1 MRRLAFA
8 LGATLALASPVQAA
22 MLVAAARIPAAA
34 RDGAGETLGGF
45 GSGMALVP
53 GSVKRTRNG
62 VSGTLAM
69 VPDRGWNT
77 QGTSDYRARVQLFD
91 FSLRPQ
97 MGAPHAQ
104 SGLDLRLRK
113 TLLLTDGDGSATT
126 GLDPSGVRA
135 GGKDF
140 PDLPAASNGRVSL
153 DNEAVAVPGDG
164 SIWVSDE
171 YGPLVYHYDAKGRM
185 IGAIRPPEAI
195 IPYRDGKENFSA
207 GESVKGEPQSGR
219 QNNQGFEG
227 MSIVPGAKK
236 LFVMTQSALVQDLDP
251 SAPKSSRRNVRL
263 LEYDIAGP
271 PRLIHEYAVQLP
283 FYDEG
288 GKTNVAAQSE
298 MLAIDD
304 HRLLLLCRDSGGG
317 FAGKRDTSAYR
328 VVNIIDTAGADD
340 IAGRYDAAEGSIAPG
355 GQLRSDIRPA
365 RLQPFL
371 DINDNA
377 QLARFGLHN
386 GAPAD
391 RSDLYE
397 KWESLALA
405 PAGDPASPNDY
416 FLFVGSDND
425 FITQHGMMAG
435 KSYSDASGADVDT
448 LVLVYRITLAAGS
461 N

>member
-8 LGATLALASPVQAA
+8 LGATLALAGPVQAA
-22 MLVAAARIPAAA
+22 MLVGAARIPAAA
-34 RDGAGETLGGF
+34 RDGVGETLGGF

-62 VSGTLAM
+62 ISGTLAM

-77 QGTSDYRARVQLFD
+77 EGTSDYRARVQMFD

-97 MGAPHAQ
+97 SGAPHAQ
-104 SGLDLRLRK
+104 TGLDLRLRR
-113 TLLLTDGDGSATT
+113 TLLLTDGEGAPTT
-126 GLDPSGVRA
+126 GLDPSGVRP

-140 PDLPAASNGRVSL
+140 PDLPAAPNGRVSL
-153 DNEAVAVPGDG
+153 DNEAVALPGDG
-164 SIWVSDE
+164 SFWVSDE
-171 YGPLVYHYDAKGRM
+171 YGPLIYHYDAGGRM
-185 IGAIRPPEAI
+185 TGAIRPPEAI
-195 IPYRDGKENFSA
+195 IPHRGGKENFSA

-227 MSIVPGAKK
+227 MSIAPGAKT

-251 SAPKSSRRNVRL
+251 SAAKSSRRNVRL
-263 LEYDIAGP
+263 LEYDIAGT

-283 FYDEG
+283 LYDEG

-317 FAGKRDTSAYR
+317 FAGKRDASAYR
-328 VVNIIDTAGADD
+328 IVNIIDTAGADD
-340 IAGRYDAAEGSIAPG
+340 IAGRYDAAGDSIAPG

-386 GAPAD
+386 GAPSD
-391 RSDLYE
+391 RGDLYE
-397 KWESLALA
+397 KWEGLALA
-405 PAGDPASPNDY
+405 PAGDSASPDDY

-448 LVLVYRITLAAGS
+448 LVLVYRVTLPAES

>member
-1 MRRLAFA
+1 MRSLALA
-8 LGATLALASPVQAA
+8 LGATLVLAGPAQAA
-22 MLVAAARIPAAA
+22 MLVGAARIPAEA
-34 RDGAGETLGGF
+34 RDGVGETLGGF
-45 GSGMALVP
+45 GSAMALVP
-53 GSVKRTRNG
+53 GSLKHSRDG

-77 QGTSDYRARVQLFD
+77 QGTSDYRGRVQLFD
-91 FSLRPQ
+91 FSLHPQ
-97 MGAPHAQ
+97 TGAPHGQ
-104 SGLDLRLRK
+104 VGLDLRLRK

-126 GLDPSGVRA
+126 GLDPSGMRA
-135 GGKDF
+135 AAKGL
-140 PDLPAASNGRVSL
+140 PDLPAAPNGRVSL
-153 DNEAVAVPGDG
+153 DNEAVALPGDG
-164 SIWVSDE
+164 SLWIGDE
-171 YGPLVYHYDAKGRM
+171 YGPMVYHYDAKGRM

-195 IPYRDGKENFSA
+195 IPRRDGKENFSA
-207 GESVKGEPQSGR
+207 GERVKGQPQSGR

-227 MSIVPGAKK
+227 MSIAPGTKT

-251 SAPKSSRRNVRL
+251 AAPKASRRNVRL

-283 FYDEG
+283 FYTQG
-288 GKTNVAAQSE
+288 GKDNVAAQSE

-317 FAGKRDTSAYR
+317 FTGKRDASAYR
-328 VVNIIDTAGADD
+328 VVNLIDTAGADD

-365 RLQPFL
+365 RLRPFL

-377 QLARFGLHN
+377 QLSRFGLHN
-386 GAPAD
+386 GAPND
-391 RSDLYE
+391 RNDLYE

-405 PAGDPASPNDY
+405 PAGDPRSPDDY

-425 FITQHGMMAG
+425 FITQHGLMAG
-435 KSYSDASGADVDT
+435 KPYADASGADVDT
-448 LVLVYRITLAAGS
+448 LVLVYRVALPPES

>member
-1 MRRLAFA
+1 MKSLALA
-8 LGATLALASPVQAA
+8 LGATLVLAGPAQAA
-22 MLVAAARIPAAA
+22 MLVGAARIPAEA
-34 RDGAGETLGGF
+34 RDGVGETLGGF
-45 GSGMALVP
+45 GSAMALVP
-53 GSVKRTRNG
+53 GSLKYSRHG

-77 QGTSDYRARVQLFD
+77 QGTSDYRGRVQLFD

-97 MGAPHAQ
+97 MAAPHAQ
-104 SGLDLRLRK
+104 TGLDLRLRK
-113 TLLLTDGDGSATT
+113 TLLLTDGGGSATT
-126 GLDPSGVRA
+126 GLDPRGVRPA
-135 GGKDF
+135 GKGF
-140 PDLPAASNGRVSL
+140 PDLPTASNGHVSL
-153 DNEAVAVPGDG
+153 DNEAVALPGDG
-164 SIWVSDE
+164 SIWIGDE

-195 IPYRDGKENFSA
+195 IPRRDGKENFSA

-227 MSIVPGAKK
+227 MSVVPGAKK

-251 SAPKSSRRNVRL
+251 GAPKSSRRNVRL

-283 FYDEG
+283 LYDEG
-288 GKTNVAAQSE
+288 DKVAAQSE

-317 FAGKRDTSAYR
+317 FTGKHDASAYR

-340 IAGRYDAAEGSIAPG
+340 IAGRYDAAGDSIAPG
-355 GQLRSDIRPA
+355 GQLRPDIRSA
-365 RLQPFL
+365 QLRPFL

-386 GAPAD
+386 GAPND
-391 RSDLYE
+391 RNDLYE
-397 KWESLALA
+397 KWESMALA
-405 PAGDPASPNDY
+405 PAGDSTAPDDY

-425 FITQHGMMAG
+425 FIAQHGVMAG
-435 KSYSDASGADVDT
+435 KPYADASGADVDT
-448 LVLVYRITLAAGS
+448 LVLVYRITLPAGS